1 MKNNTIEFVSLKAS
15 KEDFFN
21 AINNALNEITMKLVS
36 IEEMQDKLNSAVLE
50 LAQNQEQIEDSET
63 WFDKL

>member
-1 MKNNTIEFVSLKAS
+1 MKNTVEFVNPGAS

-36 IEEMQDKLNSAVLE
+36 LEEMQDKLNSAVLE
-50 LAQNQEQIEDSET
+50 LAQNQDIENSES

>member
-1 MKNNTIEFVSLKAS
+1 MKNNTVEFVSLQAS

-21 AINNALNEITMKLVS
+21 AINKALNEITMKLVA
-36 IEEMQDKLNSAVLE
+36 IEEMQDKLNNAVID
-50 LAQNQEQIEDSET
+50 LADNQNIENSES